1 MHIEHPDWQIAFV
14 FYSRSLYDQALGL
27 IESSYK
33 QMLDDPD
40 AEPNWSNV
48 SVMHAW
54 GARERAGFYRK
65 TALQANQRPLSVQD
79 CRNKNQGRNMSPDAA
94 FALVCGELE
103 AHKDQIRPFY
113 DAIVID
119 EGQDLPLSF
128 YRLAYAALKETKRL
142 YWGYDEAQGIG
153 SLIIP
158 TPSEIFGSDQEGIP
172 IMDLSGSYAG
182 GISKSV
188 ILNRCYRTP
197 RTTLMSAHALNMG
210 LLRLQGALQGP
221 SQKEHWK
228 KLGYEITEGDFTQ
241 AAVADGANVTVT
253 RIDAPHPLDQLSAA
267 GSPINLSPLSV
278 KTFDDENSE
287 LNWLARK
294 ISEDITAG
302 LDPWDLMVTAPRGPN
317 ENEYFKRLQEQLARL
332 HQINSV
338 IAGVDTPPEI
348 FRMDG
353 HVTLASI
360 FRSKGNEATR
370 CMPADFNMPL
380 NQRPGERRRK

>member
-1 MHIEHPDWQIAFV
+1 
-14 FYSRSLYDQALGL
+14 
-27 IESSYK
+27 
-33 QMLDDPD
+33 
-40 AEPNWSNV
+40 
-48 SVMHAW
+48 
-54 GARERAGFYRK
+54 
-65 TALQANQRPLSVQD
+65 
-79 CRNKNQGRNMSPDAA
+79 
-94 FALVCGELE
+94 
-103 AHKDQIRPFY
+103 
-113 DAIVID
+113 
-119 EGQDLPLSF
+119 
-128 YRLAYAALKETKRL
+128 
-142 YWGYDEAQGIG
+142 
-153 SLIIP
+153 
-158 TPSEIFGSDQEGIP
+158 
-172 IMDLSGSYAG
+172 
-182 GISKSV
+182 
-188 ILNRCYRTP
+188 
-197 RTTLMSAHALNMG
+197 MG

-228 KLGYEITEGDFTQ
+228 KLGYEITEGDFSQ

-302 LDPWDLMVTAPRGPN
+302 LDPWDLMVTAPKGPN